1 MVKHLYSK
9 NISPDENESGGNRM
23 LTLLLV
29 ISATIAVLYLVLG
42 RSNENVPNPEDKI
55 KQSCGTFHFV
65 KAEPAAEGLIRVYCL
80 DKSGEKKEVLIES
93 GKLK

>member
-1 MVKHLYSK
+1 MSVEDSVNK
-9 NISPDENESGGNRM
+9 NIPPDENESGGGNRI

-29 ISATIAVLYLVLG
+29 ISAMLAVLYLVLEG
-42 RSNENVPNPEDKI
+42 SNVPNPEDKI

-65 KAEPAAEGLIRVYCL
+65 KSELAAEGLLRVYCL

-93 GKLK
+93 EELK